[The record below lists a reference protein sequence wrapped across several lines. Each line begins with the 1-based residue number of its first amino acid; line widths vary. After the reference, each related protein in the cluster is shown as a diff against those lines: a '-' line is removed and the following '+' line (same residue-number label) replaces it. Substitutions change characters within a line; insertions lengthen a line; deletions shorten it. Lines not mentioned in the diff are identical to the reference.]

1 VTAPTAVE
9 PVAGYDGL
17 KTRDLIASLS
27 IHSQMQLEAIESYE
41 RGHRNRKAVLSK
53 LGRLRHGGQR
63 LRDHKALSTDQVV
76 AALRRFRGRRVA
88 PVSRSAQR

>member
-1 VTAPTAVE
+1 MTAPTADE

-27 IHSQMQLEAIESYE
+27 SHSQVQLEAIESYE
-41 RGHRNRKAVLSK
+41 RAHRNRKAVLSK
-53 LGRLRHGGQR
+53 LGRLRNGGRR

-76 AALRRFRGRRVA
+76 AALRRFRGRRVV